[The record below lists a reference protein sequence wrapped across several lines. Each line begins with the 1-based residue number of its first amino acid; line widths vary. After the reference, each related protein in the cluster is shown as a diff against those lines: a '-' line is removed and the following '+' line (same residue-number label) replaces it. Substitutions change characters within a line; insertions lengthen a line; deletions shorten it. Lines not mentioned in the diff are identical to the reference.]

1 MKLKLPPSTQN
12 WTSLIGA
19 TIALISL
26 FMIIFLSVV
35 TIVIESERATY
46 LGLVIYILLPAIMV
60 LGLLMIP
67 IGMILKIRKDHKSE
81 IKTVSV
87 WPNIDLNDVH
97 HRNAFMIFAIGTS
110 IFLFLSAIGSYEA
123 FHFTESNTFCGQLCH
138 SVMVPEYTAYQY
150 SPHAQ
155 VSCVECHVGPGA
167 NWYVRSKMSGLY
179 QVYATLAN
187 IYPKPIPT
195 PVENLRPAREVC
207 EQCHWPEKFYT
218 HNIRLESHF
227 LPDEKNTRWDIALI
241 MKVGAPHSALGLIE
255 GIHWHINP
263 QVKIEYIASDYERE
277 NIPWVKYTNLE
288 TGEAKIYLDE
298 DNPLDETQMDTLE
311 VRTMDCIDCHNRP
324 SHLYRA
330 PTKFI
335 STAMVAGDI
344 SPELPEIKSLA
355 VEICGEEYSTT
366 DSAMLAIDQE
376 INKYYENNYTEFYQ
390 SKKELVQKAID
401 RLQTEYQKNIFPE
414 MKVRWDA
421 YPDHIGHTEYNGCFR
436 CHNDINSTEE
446 GEVIR
451 KDCDLCHF
459 INSQGTP
466 DEDMEVAPVG
476 QALEFKHPEDIG
488 EAWKEALCVD
498 CHTGL
503 NP

>member
-1 MKLKLPPSTQN
+1 MKLKLPASTQN

-35 TIVIESERATY
+35 TILIQSERATY
-46 LGLVIYILLPAIMV
+46 LGLVIYILLPAVMF

-67 IGMILKIRKDHKSE
+67 IGMILKIRKEHKSGK
-81 IKTVSV
+81 KTVST
-87 WPNIDLNDVH
+87 WPNIDLNDIH

-138 SVMVPEYTAYQY
+138 SVMEPEYTAYQH

-155 VSCVECHVGPGA
+155 VRCVECHVGPGA
-167 NWYVRSKMSGLY
+167 NWYVRSKISGLY

-195 PVENLRPAREVC
+195 PVANLRPAREVC

-227 LPDEKNTRWDIALI
+227 LPDKNNTMWNIALI
-241 MKVGAPHSALGLIE
+241 MKVGAPHSALGLVE

-263 QVKIEYIASDYERE
+263 NVKVEYIASDYERE

-288 TGEAKIYLDE
+288 TGEAKIFLDE
-298 DNPLDETQMDTLE
+298 NNPLDETQMDTLE

-330 PTKFI
+330 PSRFI
-335 STAMVAGDI
+335 NTAMVAGNI
-344 SPELPEIKSLA
+344 PPELPEIKSLA
-355 VEICGEEYSTT
+355 VELCIEDYSTT
-366 DSAMLAIDQE
+366 DSALMHMQE
-376 INKYYENNYTEFYQ
+376 EVTNYYQDNYPEIFKNQ
-390 SKKELVQKAID
+390 KFLVEKAING
-401 RLQTEYQKNIFPE
+401 LQTEFIQNIFPE

-436 CHNDINSTEE
+436 CHNDIHSTDE

-451 KDCDLCHF
+451 KDCNMCHF
-459 INSQGTP
+459 INAQGTP
-466 DEDMEVAPVG
+466 DEDMEGAPVG
-476 QALEFKHPEDIG
+476 KALEFKHPEDIG
-488 EAWKEALCVD
+488 EAWKEALCID